1 MSNAAMLNPETF
13 VEGGGL
19 IDDVDVTLTGC
30 SFEQFDYNGKASPV
44 PALKLEIE
52 AADISVTQYYSMG
65 ALKDWMPSEDGNQ
78 LLSVGSATSIRMSS
92 NGGILLKSLV
102 DAGFPAD
109 KLGDDISVLVGL
121 QAHMIQVPEPG
132 RSMKKTKEQEEKEA
146 KYGPK
151 TILVVS
157 AVNKLPWEKATPAG
171 GKKTA
176 TKAKPKPKKAAPK
189 KTAPKKEEPADDGV
203 AEASDVEAKAT
214 EVIMEILAESGTV
227 TKKELPAKIFKMRAD
242 DPDKNEMI
250 KTVFNDDFLAAGPWT
265 FDDGTLIAG

>member
-19 IDDVDVTLTGC
+19 IDDVDVTFTGC

-44 PALKLEIE
+44 PALKLELE

-65 ALKDWMPSEDGNQ
+65 ALKDWMPSEDGTQ

-146 KYGPK
+146 KFGPK

-176 TKAKPKPKKAAPK
+176 TKAKPKPKAAPK
-189 KTAPKKEEPADDGV
+189 KTTTKAAPAADAA
-203 AEASDVEAKAT
+203 AEDSDVESKAT

-250 KTVFNDDFLAAGPWT
+250 KTVFNDEFLAAGPWSY
-265 FDDGTLIAG
+265 DDGTLIAG